1 VPLGPAQVHPHEHLG
16 EVGGVDATGLGTD
29 GHQCLTGVVLAG
41 EQGADLELVDRL
53 TQARQLP
60 LGLGRG
66 RLVVLLDGHLVQQ
79 PDVVEATAQLLHTAQ
94 VALQVGEL
102 GGQRLRG
109 LDVVPEVGRGGLL
122 LELGHLAAQS
132 VDVED
137 RLDGLQGRVE
147 FVQDDGEVSGHNCPG

>member
-16 EVGGVDATGLGTD
+16 EVGGVDATGLGAD
-29 GHQCLTGVVLAG
+29 GHQRLAGVVLTR
-41 EQGADLELVDRL
+41 EQGAHLELVDRL
-53 TQARQLP
+53 AQARQLP

-66 RLVVLLDGHLVQQ
+66 RLVALLDGHLVQQ
-79 PDVVEATAQLLHTAQ
+79 PDVVQPAAQLLHPAQ
-94 VALQVGEL
+94 VALQVGQL

-122 LELGHLAAQS
+122 LELGHLAAQP

-137 RLDGLQGRVE
+137 GLDGPQGRVE
-147 FVQDDGEVSGHNCPG
+147 LVQDDGEVSGHIDPG